1 MATSEVDV
9 GVGVVVGAVGET
21 VTCTTVV
28 EVTGGEVSTSVTV
41 AAGGAGAVT
50 VTGTTEVEG
59 GGGGPPTCGDLT
71 VGRPATSS
79 AATSSPVAK
88 PASPITT
95 AEPQLGRVNI
105 RAPPRNAKRRYEETR
120 VDLSSCYTLFALSVF
135 DSTLLHPVRSCARFT
150 IMGALRNRDFRRL
163 WLADLVNQLGS
174 RIDVLAVPLLA
185 TTVLGASVFEVS
197 LLRTAESLPYLVLG
211 LQAGAWCDRVRHRPV
226 LIAADVGRAALIGS
240 IPVAALFGVLG
251 LPQLLAV
258 VFGVGFLTMF
268 FDIAHQ
274 TYLPRLVTREH
285 LPDANA
291 RLATN
296 LSMAA
301 VAGPSAAGFIVQAL
315 GNATAL
321 AADALSYLWSALWL
335 RRIKTP
341 DVRPEPRERH
351 LLREIGE
358 GLRVVRGNPV
368 LRAISAYYA
377 FTSFFQSMHLAI
389 VIVFLSREV
398 GLAPWVIGLLSTSS
412 LTGALAAGLTARR
425 LGDGVGPVRA
435 FLGGSVL
442 FGLVYQLYPLTDRGW
457 ALACYV
463 VAGFG
468 ASYGVIVKSVFG
480 TSFQQAIT
488 PPELLGRV
496 NATTRTLIYG
506 VIPLGSL
513 AGGGL
518 AGLLGMRATLHV
530 AAAGILVS
538 VVLLVPLRKLRE
550 LPVMA
555 S

>member
-1 MATSEVDV
+1 M
-9 GVGVVVGAVGET
+9 GVWG
-21 VTCTTVV
+21 
-28 EVTGGEVSTSVTV
+28 
-41 AAGGAGAVT
+41 
-50 VTGTTEVEG
+50 
-59 GGGGPPTCGDLT
+59 
-71 VGRPATSS
+71 
-79 AATSSPVAK
+79 
-88 PASPITT
+88 
-95 AEPQLGRVNI
+95 
-105 RAPPRNAKRRYEETR
+105 
-120 VDLSSCYTLFALSVF
+120 
-135 DSTLLHPVRSCARFT
+135 
-150 IMGALRNRDFRRL
+150 NRDFRRL
-163 WLADLVNQLGS
+163 WLADLVSQLGS

-197 LLRTAESLPYLVLG
+197 LLRTAETLPYLVLG

-226 LIAADVGRAALIGS
+226 LIAADLGRAALIGS

-251 LPQLLAV
+251 LAQLLLV
-258 VFGVGFLTMF
+258 VLGVGVLTMF

-274 TYLPRLVTREH
+274 TYLPRLVPREH

-296 LSMAA
+296 LSTAA
-301 VAGPSAAGFIVQAL
+301 VAGPSLAGFIVQAL

-321 AADALSYLWSALWL
+321 AADAFSYLWSALWL
-335 RRIKTP
+335 RRIETP

-358 GLRVVRGNPV
+358 GLQVVRGNPV
-368 LRAISAYYA
+368 LRAIAAYYA
-377 FTSFFQSMHLAI
+377 FTSFFQSVHLAI

-425 LGDGVGPVRA
+425 LGERVGQARA
-435 FLGGSVL
+435 FCGVAVL
-442 FGLVYQLYPLTDRGW
+442 FGLAYQLYPFTGRGW

-496 NATTRTLIYG
+496 NAITRTVISG

-538 VVLLVPLRKLRE
+538 VVFLVPLRKLRD
-550 LPVMA
+550 LPVTVP
-555 S
+555 

>member
-1 MATSEVDV
+1 
-9 GVGVVVGAVGET
+9 
-21 VTCTTVV
+21 
-28 EVTGGEVSTSVTV
+28 
-41 AAGGAGAVT
+41 
-50 VTGTTEVEG
+50 
-59 GGGGPPTCGDLT
+59 L
-71 VGRPATSS
+71 
-79 AATSSPVAK
+79 
-88 PASPITT
+88 
-95 AEPQLGRVNI
+95 
-105 RAPPRNAKRRYEETR
+105 
-120 VDLSSCYTLFALSVF
+120 
-135 DSTLLHPVRSCARFT
+135 T
-150 IMGALRNRDFRRL
+150 IMGALGNRDFRRL
-163 WLADLVNQLGS
+163 WLADLVSQLGS

-197 LLRTAESLPYLVLG
+197 LLRTTESLPYLVLG

-226 LIAADVGRAALIGS
+226 LIAADFGRAALIGS

-274 TYLPRLVTREH
+274 TYVPRLVTREQ

-301 VAGPSAAGFIVQAL
+301 VAGPSVAGFIVQAL

-335 RRIKTP
+335 RRIRTP

-358 GLRVVRGNPV
+358 GLRVVRGNRI

-377 FTSFFQSMHLAI
+377 FTSFFQSVHLAI

-425 LGDGVGPVRA
+425 LGECVGQVRA
-435 FLGGSVL
+435 FWGVAVL
-442 FGLVYQLYPLTDRGW
+442 FGLAYQLYPLTDRGW

-463 VAGFG
+463 IAGFG
-468 ASYGVIVKSVFG
+468 TSYSVIVKSVFG

-496 NATTRTLIYG
+496 NAITRTVIYG

-513 AGGGL
+513 VGGGL
-518 AGLLGMRATLHV
+518 AGLIGMRATLHV

-538 VVLLVPLRKLRE
+538 VVFVVPLRKLRDM
-550 LPVMA
+550 PAMA